1 MTPTVYHAFTD
12 ELEKIALAGELIGG
26 FAGGAASEA
35 LLYGIT
41 RKNPRF
47 LRSLLYGLPGE
58 IAGAHIG
65 HQIEK
70 GLRGRR
76 RRKEKRAYAWS
87 SIGRKSMWAD
97 SALPFRT
104 KFKSVGA
111 KPPSSKKVK
120 PAKPL
125 TPPQI
130 RGSKVSTPPVSRAAT
145 AEGNNMRDLLENPF
159 QTPSA
164 ET

>member
-1 MTPTVYHAFTD
+1 
-12 ELEKIALAGELIGG
+12 
-26 FAGGAASEA
+26 
-35 LLYGIT
+35 
-41 RKNPRF
+41 
-47 LRSLLYGLPGE
+47 
-58 IAGAHIG
+58 
-65 HQIEK
+65 
-70 GLRGRR
+70 
-76 RRKEKRAYAWS
+76 
-87 SIGRKSMWAD
+87 MWAD